1 MLVTVPRSSVIGASG
16 TRAARAA
23 RRVTKKKKQVQET
36 VNNCS
41 FDSQLTETGAHG
53 ALGIHVAR
61 RVQTEHS
68 HELDNAI
75 HPLHSLVE
83 DHAKGTQVKTAS
95 AIKMSRV
102 QVGFHLTFSFYNDIR
117 E

>member
-1 MLVTVPRSSVIGASG
+1 MVNRCC
-16 TRAARAA
+16 REN
-23 RRVTKKKKQVQET
+23 VQQT

-41 FDSQLTETGAHG
+41 FDSQLTEIGAHG

-68 HELDNAI
+68 HEFDNAI

-83 DHAKGTQVKTAS
+83 NHAKGTQVKTAS
-95 AIKMSRV
+95 ATKMSRA
-102 QVGFHLTFSFYNDIR
+102 QVGFHLTSFTVSWP
-117 E
+117 